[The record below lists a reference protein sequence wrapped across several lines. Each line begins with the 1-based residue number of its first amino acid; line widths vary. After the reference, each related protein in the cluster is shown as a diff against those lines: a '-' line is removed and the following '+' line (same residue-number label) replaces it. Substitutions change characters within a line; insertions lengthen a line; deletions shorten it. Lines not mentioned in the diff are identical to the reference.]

1 MATQKSIW
9 RKITVAVCAV
19 MAVVFGCTGAFFLY
33 VSDYYR
39 AEERALAVAKEEHV
53 HRTEEGYLLS
63 SNKNSD
69 TALIFYP
76 GAKVEFNAYLPLMNG
91 LCEAGLSCYLV
102 EMPFHLA
109 FFGMNIA
116 DDIIARN
123 PDVKRWYIAGHS
135 LGGAMASSYASA
147 HAETIEGLILYGA
160 YPNGDFPLE
169 RTLTVYGS
177 LNTSV
182 AEKIDYAENVV
193 VIEGGNHAQFGDYGE
208 QKGDASATIS
218 RTEQQTIA
226 IDETIKFIF
235 HK

>member
-1 MATQKSIW
+1 
-9 RKITVAVCAV
+9 

-39 AEERALAVAKEEHV
+39 ADETALVVAKEEHV

-63 SNKNSD
+63 SKENSD

-116 DDIIARN
+116 GDIIARN

-182 AEKIDYAENVV
+182 AEKIDYTENVV
-193 VIEGGNHAQFGDYGE
+193 VIEGAITRN
-208 QKGDASATIS
+208 SATTAS
-218 RTEQQTIA
+218 KKATRPQPFRGRNS
-226 IDETIKFIF
+226 KRLPSM
-235 HK
+235 KR

>member
-1 MATQKSIW
+1 
-9 RKITVAVCAV
+9 

-39 AEERALAVAKEEHV
+39 AEGRALAVAKEEHV
-53 HRTEEGYLLS
+53 QRTEEGYLLS
-63 SNKNSD
+63 SEKNSD

-182 AEKIDYAENVV
+182 AEKIDYTENVV

-208 QKGDASATIS
+208 QKGDAPATIS

>member
-19 MAVVFGCTGAFFLY
+19 MAVVFGCTEAFFLY

-39 AEERALAVAKEEHV
+39 ADETALVVAKEEHV

-63 SNKNSD
+63 SKENSD

-116 DDIIARN
+116 GDIIARN

-182 AEKIDYAENVV
+182 AEKIDYTENVV

-208 QKGDASATIS
+208 QKGDAAATIS

-226 IDETIKFIF
+226 IDETIKFILR
-235 HK
+235 K

>member
-1 MATQKSIW
+1 
-9 RKITVAVCAV
+9 

-39 AEERALAVAKEEHV
+39 ADETALVVAKEEHV

-63 SNKNSD
+63 SKENSD

-116 DDIIARN
+116 GDIIARN

-147 HAETIEGLILYGA
+147 HAEAIEGLILYGA

-182 AEKIDYAENVV
+182 AEKIDYTENVV

-208 QKGDASATIS
+208 QKGDAPATIS

-226 IDETIKFIF
+226 IDETIKFILR
-235 HK
+235 K